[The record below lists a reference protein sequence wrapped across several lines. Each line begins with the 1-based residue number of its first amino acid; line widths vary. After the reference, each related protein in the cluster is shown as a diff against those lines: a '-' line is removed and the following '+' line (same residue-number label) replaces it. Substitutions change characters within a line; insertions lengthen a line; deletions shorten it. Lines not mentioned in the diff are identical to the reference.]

1 MPDLGMLRDMITDG
15 LLSGHKRAIDIRWTL
30 GKENTVY
37 IYDDDLLYDSGIY
50 GY

>member
-15 LLSGHKRAIDIRWTL
+15 LLSGHKRAIDIRWTS
-30 GKENTVY
+30 GKDDKAC